1 MLQPLESK
9 PPPYFITSNWLFHQK
24 LKLWS
29 KEGVLA
35 LLYISYK
42 WLTGAGE
49 LSSLLPGWFFQR
61 FVALSHF
68 LPHNFV
74 SSFIMGCWI
83 FMCYS
88 HLWANIQDTESVWS
102 KITRHVKF
110 AFSHA
115 CEIPISFRRKSAS
128 LISPTTA
135 LLKLFPP
142 PALII
147 VLIADEGKVSL
158 HPK

>member
-9 PPPYFITSNWLFHQK
+9 APPCFITSNWFFHQK

-29 KEGVLA
+29 KEGILA
-35 LLYISYK
+35 FLYISYK
-42 WLTGAGE
+42 WLIGAGE
-49 LSSLLPGWFFQR
+49 WSSLLPGWFFQS
-61 FVALSHF
+61 FGALSHF
-68 LPHNFV
+68 LPHKFF
-74 SSFIMGCWI
+74 SPFILGCWI
-83 FMCYS
+83 FMC
-88 HLWANIQDTESVWS
+88 LWANIQNTESVWS
-102 KITRHVKF
+102 KITRPVKF

-115 CEIPISFRRKSAS
+115 CQIPISFRRKSAS

-142 PALII
+142 PAFII
-147 VLIADEGKVSL
+147 VLIADEGKVTL

>member
-9 PPPYFITSNWLFHQK
+9 APPCFITSNWFFHQK

-29 KEGVLA
+29 KEGILA
-35 LLYISYK
+35 FLYFSYK
-42 WLTGAGE
+42 WLIGAGE
-49 LSSLLPGWFFQR
+49 WSSLLPGWFFQR

-68 LPHNFV
+68 LPHKFFFSLYFGVLNIYV
-74 SSFIMGCWI
+74 LP
-83 FMCYS
+83 
-88 HLWANIQDTESVWS
+88 LWANIQNTESVWS
-102 KITRHVKF
+102 KITRHMKF

-115 CEIPISFRRKSAS
+115 CQIPISFRRKSAS

-142 PALII
+142 SAFII
-147 VLIADEGKVSL
+147 VLIADEGKVTL
-158 HPK
+158 YPK